1 MSHMKIHKNFNRLDM
16 KFLKLKTKV
25 KRKQITKTCKIK
37 KHNKSFVRKKKI
49 LLVKKLSQTN
59 QREKNKL
66 NLQQKRKVKT
76 LKNQK
81 VNINKKNS

>member
-1 MSHMKIHKNFNRLDM
+1 
-16 KFLKLKTKV
+16 
-25 KRKQITKTCKIK
+25 
-37 KHNKSFVRKKKI
+37 VRKKKI

-59 QREKNKL
+59 QKEKNKL

>member
-1 MSHMKIHKNFNRLDM
+1 
-16 KFLKLKTKV
+16 
-25 KRKQITKTCKIK
+25 
-37 KHNKSFVRKKKI
+37 VRKKKI